1 MKQLSHLLSKAEEK
15 KLVIC
20 RERILDGR
28 LRVEEISDILSK
40 RGWQQAGIIAE
51 SVQALRQLEERLE
64 GIESEIYRLKT
75 DNG

>member
-1 MKQLSHLLSKAEEK
+1 MRQSSHLLSKAEEK

-20 RERILDGR
+20 RERIFDAR
-28 LRVEEISDILSK
+28 LRVEEISDILGK

-51 SVQALRQLEERLE
+51 SVQALKQLEERLE